1 MGKVAPEIRGT
12 CLAVVAAVSSW
23 AMPAFADDTD
33 LAAQLKALEAQIAD
47 QQKALQ
53 DTIAKQ
59 QQAIDEQKKKLDE
72 LEKKISE
79 QPRVAGAAALAGLR
93 GTGAPGAAGPQVSQ
107 NQPQQDQQ
115 NEQQQ
120 GQQPQQPVGQAPE
133 QERPQVQSLS
143 DLGGVL
149 SRQGHLT
156 LEPTFEYDNSQFN
169 QLFFSGLEVVNTV
182 FIGGLNATNARRN
195 TITAG
200 LNARY
205 GITDFLEANVR
216 VPYVYRND
224 LVSTS
229 VVNTNLP
236 PTQSVRGLGIGDV
249 EFGLHYQVNRPQNG
263 GAYYVLNMRV
273 KTATGSGPFDIP
285 YDANGLALKDNTGS
299 GFWTA
304 EPSVTWL
311 YPSDPV
317 VLFANV
323 GYAYSFS
330 KTENDNIGGN
340 VFGEVDP
347 GALIR
352 FSGGMGFAIN
362 DRVNLNLGYEHDYV
376 QSTVSFVNGQRTESD
391 ELQVG
396 ALTLGLSYAITPTM
410 SANFSVAA
418 GVTRDAPDV
427 RVLMS
432 LPINLNLFGQ

>member
-1 MGKVAPEIRGT
+1 MGKLGPRCKWTV
-12 CLAVVAAVSSW
+12 LAVAAATLVAL
-23 AMPAFADDTD
+23 PALADDSD
-33 LAAQLKALEAQIAD
+33 LATQVKALQDEIAA
-47 QQKALQ
+47 QQKALHDAITQ
-53 DTIAKQ
+53 Q
-59 QQAIDEQKKKLDE
+59 QQAIAEQQKKLDE
-72 LEKKISE
+72 LEKKISQ
-79 QPRVAGAAALAGLR
+79 QPRLAGSAALAGAR
-93 GTGAPGAAGPQVSQ
+93 GTGAPGSGGGPQVSQ
-107 NQPQQDQQ
+107 NQPQQQQQ
-115 NEQQQ
+115 NGQQ
-120 GQQPQQPVGQAPE
+120 GQQPVGQAPE

-205 GITDFLEANVR
+205 GITDFLEANFR

-224 LVSTS
+224 LQSTS
-229 VVNTNLP
+229 LVNTNLP
-236 PTQSVRGLGIGDV
+236 PTQNIRGLGIGDV

-273 KTATGSGPFDIP
+273 KSDTGSGPFDIP
-285 YDANGLALKDNTGS
+285 YDANGVALKDNTGS

-304 EPSVTWL
+304 EPSITWL

-330 KTENDNIGGN
+330 KTEDQSIGGN
-340 VFGEVDP
+340 FFGEVDP

-362 DRVNLNLGYEHDYV
+362 DRINLNLGYEHDYV
-376 QSTVSFVNGQRTESD
+376 QSTVSYVGGQKTESD

-396 ALTLGLSYAITPTM
+396 ALTLGISYAITPTT

-432 LPINLNLFGQ
+432 LPINFDVFGKD